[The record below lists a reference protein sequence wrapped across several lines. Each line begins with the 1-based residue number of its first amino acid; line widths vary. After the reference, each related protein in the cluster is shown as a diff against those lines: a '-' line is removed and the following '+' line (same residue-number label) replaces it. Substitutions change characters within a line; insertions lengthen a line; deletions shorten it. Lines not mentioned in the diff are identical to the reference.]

1 MQAVASDLLLY
12 PKEDA
17 QFREYALMIVK
28 NMAYVSI
35 KDTIILIFLE
45 TVEAV
50 SKYNNVPMD
59 DVVDTLRKMLNME
72 YLIQKEQKSD
82 FQKQ

>member
-1 MQAVASDLLLY
+1 
-12 PKEDA
+12 
-17 QFREYALMIVK
+17 MIVK